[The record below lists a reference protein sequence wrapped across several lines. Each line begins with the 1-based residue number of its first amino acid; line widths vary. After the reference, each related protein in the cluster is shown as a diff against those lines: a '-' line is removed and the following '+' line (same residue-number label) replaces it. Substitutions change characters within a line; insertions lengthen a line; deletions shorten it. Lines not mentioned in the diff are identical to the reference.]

1 MAKKEKKPKEP
12 MAKKAK
18 NEKTKKFAKSI
29 LAEFRAFISKGNILD
44 LAVGVI
50 IGGAFNAIVN
60 AFTAIL
66 LSVCTWGVPGGLAG
80 LVTVLP
86 PATPSQRVPS
96 DILIGG
102 ETLKQSYTASEWAT
116 LSQQDDFTA
125 TISGMYTKHGASYFY
140 NGAAIIDW
148 GAFINAIISFVIIAL
163 TLFVIVKVV
172 KYAGKKR
179 KELEEK
185 AKEEYYK
192 RHPEERPLPP
202 VQEPAKPTQEEL
214 LTAILEE
221 LKKQNGAPAVEEKK

>member
-1 MAKKEKKPKEP
+1 MSEKEKRVKEP
-12 MAKKAK
+12 KKDK
-18 NEKTKKFAKSI
+18 NVKTKKLAKSI
-29 LAEFRAFISKGNILD
+29 WAEFRAFISRGNILD

-66 LSVCTWGVPGGLAG
+66 LSICTWGVPGGLAG

-86 PATPSQRVPS
+86 PASPSQRVPS
-96 DILIGG
+96 DILINGQS
-102 ETLKQSYTASEWAT
+102 LQQSYTASEWAV

-172 KYAGKKR
+172 KYAAKKR
-179 KELEEK
+179 KEIEEK

-221 LKKQNGAPAVEEKK
+221 LRKQNGAPTVEEKK

>member
-1 MAKKEKKPKEP
+1 MSKKEKRVKEP
-12 MAKKAK
+12 KKAK
-18 NEKTKKFAKSI
+18 NDKTKNLAKSI
-29 LAEFRAFISKGNILD
+29 WTEFRAFISRGNILD

-66 LSVCTWGVPGGLAG
+66 LSICTWGVPGGLSG

-86 PATPSQRVPS
+86 PASPSQRVPS
-96 DILIGG
+96 DILINGQS
-102 ETLKQSYTASEWAT
+102 LQQSYTASEWAV

-125 TISGMYTKHGASYFY
+125 TISSMYTKHGASYFY

-172 KYAGKKR
+172 KYAAKKR

-221 LKKQNGAPAVEEKK
+221 LRKQNGAPTVEEKK

>member
-1 MAKKEKKPKEP
+1 MPEKEKRVKEP
-12 MAKKAK
+12 KKDK
-18 NEKTKKFAKSI
+18 NVKTKKLAKSI
-29 LAEFRAFISKGNILD
+29 WTEFRAFISRGNILD

-66 LSVCTWGVPGGLAG
+66 LSICTWGVPGGLAG

-86 PATPSQRVPS
+86 PASPSQRVPS
-96 DILIGG
+96 DILINGQS
-102 ETLKQSYTASEWAT
+102 LQQSYTASEWAV

-125 TISGMYTKHGASYFY
+125 TISSMYTKHGASYFY

-172 KYAGKKR
+172 KYAAKKR
-179 KELEEK
+179 KELEDK

-202 VQEPAKPTQEEL
+202 QPEPAKPTTDEL

-221 LKKQNGAPAVEEKK
+221 LKKQNGAPTVEEKK

>member
-1 MAKKEKKPKEP
+1 MSKKEKRVKEP
-12 MAKKAK
+12 KKAK
-18 NEKTKKFAKSI
+18 NVKTKNLAKSI
-29 LAEFRAFISKGNILD
+29 WTEFRAFISRGNILD

-66 LSVCTWGVPGGLAG
+66 LSICTWGVPGGLAG

-86 PATPSQRVPS
+86 PASPSQRVPS
-96 DILIGG
+96 DILINGQS
-102 ETLKQSYTASEWAT
+102 LQQSYTASEWAV

-172 KYAGKKR
+172 KYAAKKR

-221 LKKQNGAPAVEEKK
+221 LRKQNGAPTVEEKK

>member
-1 MAKKEKKPKEP
+1 MSEKEKRVKEP
-12 MAKKAK
+12 KKAK
-18 NEKTKKFAKSI
+18 NDKTKKLAKSI
-29 LAEFRAFISKGNILD
+29 WTEFRAFISRGNILD

-66 LSVCTWGVPGGLAG
+66 LSICTWGVPGGLAG

-86 PATPSQRVPS
+86 PASPSQRVPS
-96 DILIGG
+96 DILINGQS
-102 ETLKQSYTASEWAT
+102 LQQSYTASEWAV

-125 TISGMYTKHGASYFY
+125 TISSMYTKHGASYFY

-172 KYAGKKR
+172 KYATKKR

-221 LKKQNGAPAVEEKK
+221 LRKQNGAPTVEEKK

>member
-1 MAKKEKKPKEP
+1 MSEKEKRVKEP
-12 MAKKAK
+12 KKGK
-18 NEKTKKFAKSI
+18 NVETKKLAKSI
-29 LAEFRAFISKGNILD
+29 WSEFRAFISRGNILD

-66 LSVCTWGVPGGLAG
+66 LSICTWGVPGGLAG

-86 PATPSQRVPS
+86 PASPSQRVPS
-96 DILIGG
+96 DILINGQS
-102 ETLKQSYTASEWAT
+102 LQQSYTASEWAV

-125 TISGMYTKHGASYFY
+125 TISSMYTKHGASYFY

-172 KYAGKKR
+172 KYAAKKR

-202 VQEPAKPTQEEL
+202 QPEPAKPTQEEL

-221 LKKQNGAPAVEEKK
+221 LRKQNGAPAVEEKK

>member
-1 MAKKEKKPKEP
+1 MPKKEKRVKEP
-12 MAKKAK
+12 KKAK
-18 NEKTKKFAKSI
+18 NVKTKNLAKSI
-29 LAEFRAFISKGNILD
+29 WTEFRAFISKGNILD

-66 LSVCTWGVPGGLAG
+66 LSICTWGVPGGLAG

-86 PATPSQRVPS
+86 PASPSQRVPS
-96 DILIGG
+96 DILINGQS
-102 ETLKQSYTASEWAT
+102 LQQSYTASEWAV

-172 KYAGKKR
+172 KYAAKKR
-179 KELEEK
+179 KELEDK

-221 LKKQNGAPAVEEKK
+221 LRKQNGAPAVEEKK

>member
-1 MAKKEKKPKEP
+1 MPKKEKRVKEP
-12 MAKKAK
+12 KKAK
-18 NEKTKKFAKSI
+18 NAETKKLAKSI
-29 LAEFRAFISKGNILD
+29 WAEFRAFISRGNILD

-66 LSVCTWGVPGGLAG
+66 LSICTWGVPGGLAG

-86 PATPSQRVPS
+86 PASPSQRVPS
-96 DILIGG
+96 DILINGQS
-102 ETLKQSYTASEWAT
+102 LQQSYTASEWAV

-125 TISGMYTKHGASYFY
+125 TISSMYTKHGASYFY

-172 KYAGKKR
+172 KYAAKKR

-202 VQEPAKPTQEEL
+202 VQEPAKPTTEEL

-221 LKKQNGAPAVEEKK
+221 LRKQNGAPTVEEKK

>member
-1 MAKKEKKPKEP
+1 M
-12 MAKKAK
+12 
-18 NEKTKKFAKSI
+18 
-29 LAEFRAFISKGNILD
+29 
-44 LAVGVI
+44 
-50 IGGAFNAIVN
+50 
-60 AFTAIL
+60 
-66 LSVCTWGVPGGLAG
+66 
-80 LVTVLP
+80 VTVLP
-86 PATPSQRVPS
+86 PASPSQRVPS
-96 DILIGG
+96 DILINGQS
-102 ETLKQSYTASEWAT
+102 LQQSYTASEWAV

-125 TISGMYTKHGASYFY
+125 TISSMYTKHGASYFY

-172 KYAGKKR
+172 KYAAKKR

-202 VQEPAKPTQEEL
+202 QPEPAKPTSEEL

-221 LKKQNGAPAVEEKK
+221 LRKQNGTSTVEEKK